1 MISLWRFA
9 RWRFARVS
17 SCEDGPVSTRSR
29 PRFPLRVLVLSAVA
43 TTLTLV
49 GYLLLTG
56 ALAAGQL
63 TEAKDRAEQI
73 GQAAD
78 RPDARLGELVDE
90 LGALRVNLMRADAYT
105 SGPAWW
111 LASRVPVASPG
122 VDAVRRTT
130 SSAGELARAAAGLEE
145 AVRALVTASNGTLG
159 QPLPRPVLTRLGE
172 AAGELVDALEYTEQQ
187 IEGIDASALP
197 AGLGET
203 VARAQGEISSLA
215 PELAGLARAA
225 GAIAKLLG
233 SERAQRWFV
242 AIQNGGESRGTGG
255 LVGAFAVMKVDAGAV
270 KLERTGANEE
280 LTQPADA
287 GLLPRDSQNL
297 WGAARLQQ
305 IYGVNLSPHFPY
317 AGELLAS
324 MWKRQTKD
332 LPDAVMSLDQRAV
345 ANLIEVVGPVTVDGI
360 TVTGE
365 NAYHWL
371 TVEAYRRFPEP
382 AAKDAFVL
390 KLTAAVLDRLA
401 AGSVPVVPMVRAL
414 FDSIRQR
421 NLYLWAAD
429 PGLQGQMAGAV
440 IGGAV
445 PDQPGPFAMA
455 VVNNNAGNK
464 LDTFLHTSVR
474 YEGGECVGAGRR
486 SVLTVQL
493 RNDAP
498 QGLPDSYF
506 GRVDRA
512 MWGGGDSRSD
522 GSSRVRLAVYLPQ
535 GAHLATGAAAV
546 PGADSPLFT
555 GEERGHPVAMFG
567 VELPPKGTKTI
578 SVEFTEF
585 GTVDLLNSP
594 PVVQPQPMLNP
605 QQITVERGADCR

>member
-1 MISLWRFA
+1 M
-9 RWRFARVS
+9 
-17 SCEDGPVSTRSR
+17 
-29 PRFPLRVLVLSAVA
+29 A
-43 TTLTLV
+43 TALTLV

-56 ALAAGQL
+56 GLAAGQL
-63 TEAKDRAEQI
+63 TEAKDRAAQI

-90 LGALRVNLMRADAYT
+90 LGALRVNLIRADNYT

-111 LASRVPVASPG
+111 LASRVPVVGPG

-145 AVRALVTASNGTLG
+145 AVRALVTSGDGTFG
-159 QPLPRPVLTRLGE
+159 KAIPRPVLTRLGE
-172 AAGELVDALEYTEQQ
+172 AAGELVEALEYTEQQ

-203 VARAQGEISSLA
+203 VARAQGEIASLA

-242 AIQNGGESRGTGG
+242 AIQNGGEARGTGG
-255 LVGAFAVMKVDAGAV
+255 LVGAFALMKVDAGAV

-280 LTQPADA
+280 LTELADA
-287 GLLPRDSQNL
+287 GLLPLDSQNL
-297 WGAARLQQ
+297 WGAARLQH

-324 MWKRQTKD
+324 MWKRQTKE

-345 ANLIEVVGPVTVDGI
+345 ANLIGVVGPVTVDGI

-365 NAYHWL
+365 NAYQWL
-371 TVEAYRRFPEP
+371 TVEAYRRFPES

-401 AGSVPVVPMVRAL
+401 SGSAPALPTIRAL

-421 NLYLWAAD
+421 NLYLWAAE
-429 PGLQGQMAGAV
+429 PGLEAQLAEAV
-440 IGGAV
+440 IGGTV

-464 LDTFLHTSVR
+464 LDSFLYTNVR
-474 YEGGECVGAGRR
+474 YRGGECVGSGRR
-486 SVLTVQL
+486 SVMTVEL

-498 QGLPDSYF
+498 LGLPDSYF
-506 GRVDRA
+506 GRGDRA

-522 GSSRVRLAVYLPQ
+522 GSNRVRLAVYLPQ
-535 GAHLATGAAAV
+535 GAHLATGGTGV
-546 PGADSPLFT
+546 PGADAPLFT

-567 VELPPKGTKTI
+567 VELPPKGTRTI
-578 SVEFTEF
+578 EVEFTEF
-585 GTVDLLNSP
+585 GTLDLLNAP
-594 PVVQPQPMLNP
+594 PIVQPQPMLNP
-605 QQITVERGADCR
+605 QGISVEKGPDCT